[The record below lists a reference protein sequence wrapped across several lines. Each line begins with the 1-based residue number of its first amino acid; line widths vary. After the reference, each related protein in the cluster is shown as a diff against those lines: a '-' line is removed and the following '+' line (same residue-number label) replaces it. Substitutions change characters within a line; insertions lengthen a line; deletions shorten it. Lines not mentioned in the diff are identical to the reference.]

1 MAEDKRIRIAA
12 DTTPLR
18 QLREE
23 AVSLYREINQTSM
36 QSAQE
41 AEKSISQLREQ
52 LALMEDRNELERLLL
67 DLKRQSAAIDATTMQ
82 KPSPMPERPIRRQP
96 PTEEL
101 PRPEQPTIDPETGS
115 ITWDVSPRRKEE
127 PVQPEPR
134 LETDVEEPEEK
145 PAPRRRRRKV
155 QEPIPDV
162 EPIIDEETGSMTWDV
177 SPRRK
182 EEPVQP
188 EPRLETDVEEPEE
201 KPAPRRRRRKVQEPI
216 PDVEPIIDEETGS
229 MTWDLTRKPQRE
241 RVTPIERG
249 VEREEPT
256 TKETQKEILR
266 EINRHVENIDESVTN
281 VDNSK
286 NFQDNSENRTDNS
299 RHTENITE
307 NVVNIEKNTQTITE
321 NTTAIREKGNLEVVS
336 EQPNRPLLR
345 EDDRIQRRPE
355 ITDNGQ
361 TEIKFSDE
369 GIIRAITRLGV
380 VTDNIGRDVI
390 SALRGLEKGTGEEN
404 QRTSIT
410 RYLETIANSV
420 SVIEDSA
427 ENILEEIQ
435 KAVSGSGF
443 GGGTGTPGGIVPPT
457 GSTGGIGGGLNIFG
471 GGLKGILGGLGAL
484 TAFNT
489 AKNVLSERYFRQQEF
504 EARSQYQGT
513 VETAANYTRLQA
525 ANQADAFR
533 WIPLIGDTIAKS
545 IELPAQLAAEKMMA
559 TFGKY
564 AEGERRVI
572 PYAQVMGVSA
582 GEAFRQAGR
591 EGSYAAESLGMDY
604 ASYLGR
610 RAELIRAGGGR
621 FVGGNEYDPYA
632 VRETQSVMA
641 AERLFGLSPNAVNR
655 LQGAMRFGDQDS
667 GTGASAIIRE
677 FEQAMKNLGI
687 PFEQIASTMEE
698 SLDTFIT
705 QSDQILSKRG
715 EFDAKELAAMF
726 SGIRQATGLQGRQL
740 ERVQQAFTGQGISK
754 DEVTN
759 AMLVRSIQEVMPDKT
774 SYSEIQEELE
784 KIRAGAADP
793 EVMENFLNR
802 VVERTG
808 GGSEQLRLAMS
819 EIFPNLSWNDINSTI
834 QKDSDPSKL
843 VSNLFDLYKQASQ
856 RIRETPTEAYDRDA
870 ARRTVGTG
878 ETILASDMNRQMSE
892 GANIL
897 GEIRD
902 LVREIN
908 DRGKKVA
915 DMELEVPKEKIIQ
928 QSATGGSGLVNMST
942 VSGGVDAGRA
952 ISQWFKRALDEWAR
966 ERVNGVSE
974 ANKVIQQ
981 ER

>member
-115 ITWDVSPRRKEE
+115 I
-127 PVQPEPR
+127 
-134 LETDVEEPEEK
+134 
-145 PAPRRRRRKV
+145 
-155 QEPIPDV
+155 
-162 EPIIDEETGSMTWDV
+162 TWDV

-443 GGGTGTPGGIVPPT
+443 GGGTGTSGGIVPPT

-740 ERVQQAFTGQGISK
+740 ERVQQAFTGQGMSK

-802 VVERTG
+802 VVERSG

-843 VSNLFDLYKQASQ
+843 VSNLFDLYRQASQ
-856 RIRETPTEAYDRDA
+856 RIKETPAEAYDRGA
-870 ARRTVGTG
+870 ARRTVGAG
-878 ETILASDMNRQMSE
+878 ETILAGDMNRQMSE
-892 GANIL
+892 GANQL
-897 GEIRD
+897 KEI
-902 LVREIN
+902 VRLLTNIDN
-908 DRGKKVA
+908 NT
-915 DMELEVPKEKIIQ
+915 KEKPVE
-928 QSATGGSGLVNMST
+928 SGPVTRSMVSGGTGLVNAEN
-942 VSGGVDAGRA
+942 VSSGVEAGRML
-952 ISQWFKRALDEWAR
+952 SQWFKRVLDDWAR
-966 ERVNGVSE
+966 ERVGNMAVSE

>member
-101 PRPEQPTIDPETGS
+101 PRPEQPIIDPETGS

-127 PVQPEPR
+127 TVQPEPR
-134 LETDVEEPEEK
+134 REQQRTDRETDVEEPLPVEEPEER

-162 EPIIDEETGSMTWDV
+162 EPTIDEETGT
-177 SPRRK
+177 
-182 EEPVQP
+182 
-188 EPRLETDVEEPEE
+188 
-201 KPAPRRRRRKVQEPI
+201 
-216 PDVEPIIDEETGS
+216 
-229 MTWDLTRKPQRE
+229 MTWDLTRRPERE
-241 RVTPIERG
+241 RVTPTERG
-249 VEREEPT
+249 TEREEPTT
-256 TKETQKEILR
+256 TKETQKELLR

-369 GIIRAITRLGV
+369 GIIRAITRLGTI
-380 VTDNIGRDVI
+380 TDNVGRDVI
-390 SALRGLEKGTGEEN
+390 SAIRGLEKGTGEEN
-404 QRTSIT
+404 QRSGIT

-420 SVIEDSA
+420 SVIEDST

-435 KAVSGSGF
+435 KAISNNGI
-443 GGGTGTPGGIVPPT
+443 GGGVGAPGGIVPPT
-457 GSTGGIGGGLNIFG
+457 GSTGTPGGGLNIFG
-471 GGLKGILGGLGAL
+471 GGLKGILGGLGGLA
-484 TAFNT
+484 AFNT
-489 AKNVLSERYFRQQEF
+489 AKNVLSERYFRNQEF

-525 ANQADAFR
+525 ANQADAYR
-533 WIPLIGDTIAKS
+533 WIPLVGDVIAKS

-591 EGSYAAESLGMDY
+591 EGGYAASALGMDY
-604 ASYLGR
+604 ASYMGR

-687 PFEQIASTMEE
+687 SFEQIASTMEE

-740 ERVQQAFTGQGISK
+740 ERVQQAFTGQGMSK

-784 KIRAGAADP
+784 KIRAGAANP
-793 EVMENFLNR
+793 KVMENFLNR
-802 VVERTG
+802 LIERTG

-843 VSNLFDLYKQASQ
+843 VSNLFDLYKKSSQ
-856 RIRETPTEAYDRDA
+856 RIRETPTEAYDKDA
-870 ARRTVGTG
+870 AKRTVGAG
-878 ETILASDMNRQMSE
+878 ETILAGDMNRQMSE
-892 GANIL
+892 GANQL
-897 GEIRD
+897 NEI
-902 LVREIN
+902 
-908 DRGKKVA
+908 KKVLDSIKEDTA
-915 DMELEVPKEKIIQ
+915 ILAGVKDILDTYAGMPKQIVEDTK
-928 QSATGGSGLVNMST
+928 L
-942 VSGGVDAGRA
+942 VSGAYKEAGSSDWDALLKGIQMS
-952 ISQWFKRALDEWAR
+952 ISKGFLDIITAGKSR
-966 ERVNGVSE
+966 NIPAER
-974 ANKVIQQ
+974 
-981 ER
+981 

>member
-41 AEKSISQLREQ
+41 ADKSISQLREQ

-67 DLKRQSAAIDATTMQ
+67 DLKRQSAAIDATTIQ

-134 LETDVEEPEEK
+134 RKEPIPETDVEESLLTEEL
-145 PAPRRRRRKV
+145 
-155 QEPIPDV
+155 
-162 EPIIDEETGSMTWDV
+162 EE
-177 SPRRK
+177 R
-182 EEPVQP
+182 PV
-188 EPRLETDVEEPEE
+188 
-201 KPAPRRRRRKVQEPI
+201 PRRRRRKVQEPI

-229 MTWDLTRKPQRE
+229 MTWDLTRKPQRGK
-241 RVTPIERG
+241 VTLIERG
-249 VEREEPT
+249 TEEEPT

-321 NTTAIREKGNLEVVS
+321 NTTAIKEKGNLNAVS
-336 EQPNRPLLR
+336 EQSNRPLLR

-369 GIIRAITRLGV
+369 GIIRAITRLGA

-390 SALRGLEKGTGEEN
+390 SALRGLEKGSGEEN
-404 QRTSIT
+404 QKTSIT

-427 ENILEEIQ
+427 ENILEEMQ
-435 KAVSGSGF
+435 KATSGSGF

-457 GSTGGIGGGLNIFG
+457 GSTGGIGGLNIFG
-471 GGLKGILGGLGAL
+471 GGLKGILGGLGGLA
-484 TAFNT
+484 AFNT

-572 PYAQVMGVSA
+572 PYAQVMGISA

-632 VRETQSVMA
+632 VKETQSVMA

-698 SLDTFIT
+698 SLDTFVT

>member
-115 ITWDVSPRRKEE
+115 ITWNVSPRKKEETIQPELRRKEQRTGDE
-127 PVQPEPR
+127 PSVEESLP
-134 LETDVEEPEEK
+134 TEEPEEK
-145 PAPRRRRRKV
+145 PV
-155 QEPIPDV
+155 
-162 EPIIDEETGSMTWDV
+162 
-177 SPRRK
+177 
-182 EEPVQP
+182 
-188 EPRLETDVEEPEE
+188 
-201 KPAPRRRRRKVQEPI
+201 PRRRRRKVQEPI

-241 RVTPIERG
+241 RVTPIERS

-321 NTTAIREKGNLEVVS
+321 NTTAIKEKGNLNAVS
-336 EQPNRPLLR
+336 EQSNRPLLR

-369 GIIRAITRLGV
+369 GIIRAITRLGA

-390 SALRGLEKGTGEEN
+390 SALRGLEKGASEEN
-404 QRTSIT
+404 QKTSIT

-457 GSTGGIGGGLNIFG
+457 GSTGGIGGLNIFG
-471 GGLKGILGGLGAL
+471 GGLKGILGGLGGLA
-484 TAFNT
+484 AFNT
-489 AKNVLSERYFRQQEF
+489 AKNVLSERYFRNQEF

-525 ANQADAFR
+525 ANQADAYR
-533 WIPLIGDTIAKS
+533 WIPLVGDVIAKS

-687 PFEQIASTMEE
+687 PFEEIASTMEE

-740 ERVQQAFTGQGISK
+740 ERVQQAFTGQGMSK

-784 KIRAGAADP
+784 KIRAGEANP

-843 VSNLFDLYKQASQ
+843 VSNLFDLYRQSSQ
-856 RIRETPTEAYDRDA
+856 RIRETSTEAYDKDA
-870 ARRTVGTG
+870 ARRTVGAG
-878 ETILASDMNRQMSE
+878 ETILAGDMNRQMSE
-892 GANIL
+892 GANQL
-897 GEIRD
+897 KEI
-902 LVREIN
+902 VRLLTNIDN
-908 DRGKKVA
+908 NT
-915 DMELEVPKEKIIQ
+915 KEKEKPVE
-928 QSATGGSGLVNMST
+928 SGPVTRSMVSGGAGLVNAEN
-942 VSGGVDAGRA
+942 VSSGVEAGRML
-952 ISQWFKRALDEWAR
+952 SQWFKRVLDDWAR
-966 ERVNGVSE
+966 ERVGNMAVSE

>member
-101 PRPEQPTIDPETGS
+101 PRPEQPIIDPETGS

-134 LETDVEEPEEK
+134 RKEPMPETDVEEPLFTEEPEER

-155 QEPIPDV
+155 QEPI
-162 EPIIDEETGSMTWDV
+162 T
-177 SPRRK
+177 
-182 EEPVQP
+182 
-188 EPRLETDVEEPEE
+188 
-201 KPAPRRRRRKVQEPI
+201 
-216 PDVEPIIDEETGS
+216 DVEPIIDEETGS

-241 RVTPIERG
+241 RVPPIERG
-249 VEREEPT
+249 TEEEPT

-321 NTTAIREKGNLEVVS
+321 NTTAIKEKGNLNAVS
-336 EQPNRPLLR
+336 EQSNRPLLR

-390 SALRGLEKGTGEEN
+390 SALRGLEKGSGEEN
-404 QRTSIT
+404 QKTSIT

-471 GGLKGILGGLGAL
+471 GGLKGILGGLGGLA
-484 TAFNT
+484 AFNT
-489 AKNVLSERYFRQQEF
+489 AKNVLSERYFRNQEF

-525 ANQADAFR
+525 ANQADAYR
-533 WIPLIGDTIAKS
+533 WIPLVGDVIAKS

-698 SLDTFIT
+698 SLDTFVT

-843 VSNLFDLYKQASQ
+843 VSNLFDLYRQASQ
-856 RIRETPTEAYDRDA
+856 RIKETPAEAYDRGA
-870 ARRTVGTG
+870 ARRTVGAG
-878 ETILASDMNRQMSE
+878 ETILAGNMNRQMSE
-892 GANIL
+892 GANQL
-897 GEIRD
+897 KEI
-902 LVREIN
+902 
-908 DRGKKVA
+908 KKVLDSIKEDTA
-915 DMELEVPKEKIIQ
+915 ILAGVKDRIDTYAGMPKQIVEDTK
-928 QSATGGSGLVNMST
+928 L
-942 VSGGVDAGRA
+942 VSGAYKEAGSSDWDALLKGIQMS
-952 ISQWFKRALDEWAR
+952 ISKGFLDIITAGKSR
-966 ERVNGVSE
+966 NIPAER
-974 ANKVIQQ
+974 
-981 ER
+981 

>member
-23 AVSLYREINQTSM
+23 AVSLYREINQASM

-82 KPSPMPERPIRRQP
+82 KPYPMPERPIRRQP

-127 PVQPEPR
+127 PVQLEPR
-134 LETDVEEPEEK
+134 P
-145 PAPRRRRRKV
+145 
-155 QEPIPDV
+155 
-162 EPIIDEETGSMTWDV
+162 
-177 SPRRK
+177 
-182 EEPVQP
+182 
-188 EPRLETDVEEPEE
+188 ETDVEEPEE

-229 MTWDLTRKPQRE
+229 MTWDLTRKPERE
-241 RVTPIERG
+241 RITPTERG
-249 VEREEPT
+249 TEREEPTT
-256 TKETQKEILR
+256 TKETQKELLR

-321 NTTAIREKGNLEVVS
+321 NTTAIKEKGNLNAVS
-336 EQPNRPLLR
+336 EQSNRPLLR

-369 GIIRAITRLGV
+369 GIIRAITRLGA

-427 ENILEEIQ
+427 ENILEEMQ

-471 GGLKGILGGLGAL
+471 GGLKGILGGLGTL

-632 VRETQSVMA
+632 VKETQSVMA

-715 EFDAKELAAMF
+715 DFDARQLAAMF

-740 ERVQQAFTGQGISK
+740 ERVQQAFTGQGMSK

-870 ARRTVGTG
+870 ARRTVGAG
-878 ETILASDMNRQMSE
+878 ETILAGDMNRQMSE

-897 GEIRD
+897 KEIRD
-902 LVREIN
+902 LVSEIN

-915 DMELEVPKEKIIQ
+915 DIELEVPKEKIIQ

-966 ERVNGVSE
+966 ERVGGVSE

>member
-41 AEKSISQLREQ
+41 ADKSISQLREQ

-67 DLKRQSAAIDATTMQ
+67 DLKRQSAAIDATTIQ

-101 PRPEQPTIDPETGS
+101 PRPEQPIIDPETGS

-134 LETDVEEPEEK
+134 P
-145 PAPRRRRRKV
+145 
-155 QEPIPDV
+155 
-162 EPIIDEETGSMTWDV
+162 
-177 SPRRK
+177 
-182 EEPVQP
+182 
-188 EPRLETDVEEPEE
+188 ETDVEEPEE

-241 RVTPIERG
+241 RVPPIERG
-249 VEREEPT
+249 TEEEPT

-321 NTTAIREKGNLEVVS
+321 NTTAIKEKGNLNAVS
-336 EQPNRPLLR
+336 EQSNRPLLR

-369 GIIRAITRLGV
+369 GIIRAITRLGA

-390 SALRGLEKGTGEEN
+390 SALRGLEKGSGEEN
-404 QRTSIT
+404 QKTSIT

-427 ENILEEIQ
+427 ENILEEMQ
-435 KAVSGSGF
+435 KATSGSGF

-457 GSTGGIGGGLNIFG
+457 GSTGGIGGLNIFG
-471 GGLKGILGGLGAL
+471 GGLKRILGGLGGLA
-484 TAFNT
+484 AFNT
-489 AKNVLSERYFRQQEF
+489 AKNVLSKRYFRQQEF

-525 ANQADAFR
+525 DNQADAFR

-698 SLDTFIT
+698 SLDTFVT

>member
-101 PRPEQPTIDPETGS
+101 PRPEQPIIDPETGS

-134 LETDVEEPEEK
+134 P
-145 PAPRRRRRKV
+145 
-155 QEPIPDV
+155 
-162 EPIIDEETGSMTWDV
+162 
-177 SPRRK
+177 
-182 EEPVQP
+182 
-188 EPRLETDVEEPEE
+188 ETDVEEPEE

-241 RVTPIERG
+241 RVPPIERG
-249 VEREEPT
+249 TEEEPT

-369 GIIRAITRLGV
+369 GIIRAITRLGA

-390 SALRGLEKGTGEEN
+390 SALRGLEKGSGEEN
-404 QRTSIT
+404 QKTSIT

-427 ENILEEIQ
+427 ENILEEMQ

-632 VRETQSVMA
+632 VKETQSVMA

-655 LQGAMRFGDQDS
+655 LQGAMRFGDQNS

-698 SLDTFIT
+698 SLDTFVT

-843 VSNLFDLYKQASQ
+843 VSNLFDLYRQSSQ
-856 RIRETPTEAYDRDA
+856 RIKETPAEAYDRGA
-870 ARRTVGTG
+870 ARRTVGAG
-878 ETILASDMNRQMSE
+878 ETILAGDMNRQMSE

-897 GEIRD
+897 KEIRD
-902 LVREIN
+902 LVSEIN

-915 DMELEVPKEKIIQ
+915 DIELEVPKEKIIQ

-966 ERVNGVSE
+966 ERVGGVSE

>member
-115 ITWDVSPRRKEE
+115 I
-127 PVQPEPR
+127 
-134 LETDVEEPEEK
+134 
-145 PAPRRRRRKV
+145 
-155 QEPIPDV
+155 
-162 EPIIDEETGSMTWDV
+162 TWDV

-390 SALRGLEKGTGEEN
+390 SALRGLEKGSGEEN

-632 VRETQSVMA
+632 VREMQSVMA

-698 SLDTFIT
+698 SLDTFVT

-843 VSNLFDLYKQASQ
+843 VSNLFDLYRQASQ
-856 RIRETPTEAYDRDA
+856 RIKETPAEAYDRDA

-878 ETILASDMNRQMSE
+878 ETILASNMNRQMSE

>member
-23 AVSLYREINQTSM
+23 AVSLYREINQASM

-41 AEKSISQLREQ
+41 AEKSIAQLREQ

-82 KPSPMPERPIRRQP
+82 KPSPMPERPIRRHP

-101 PRPEQPTIDPETGS
+101 PRPEQPIIDPETGS

-127 PVQPEPR
+127 TVQPEPR
-134 LETDVEEPEEK
+134 RKGQRPEMETDVEEPL
-145 PAPRRRRRKV
+145 
-155 QEPIPDV
+155 PI
-162 EPIIDEETGSMTWDV
+162 
-177 SPRRK
+177 
-182 EEPVQP
+182 
-188 EPRLETDVEEPEE
+188 EEPEE
-201 KPAPRRRRRKVQEPI
+201 RPAPRRRRRKVQEPI

-321 NTTAIREKGNLEVVS
+321 NTTAIKEKGNLNAVS
-336 EQPNRPLLR
+336 EQSNRPLLR

-369 GIIRAITRLGV
+369 GIIRAITRLGA

-427 ENILEEIQ
+427 ENILEEMQ

-457 GSTGGIGGGLNIFG
+457 GSTGGIGGLNIFG
-471 GGLKGILGGLGAL
+471 GGLKGILGALGGLAVL
-484 TAFNT
+484 NT
-489 AKNVLSERYFRQQEF
+489 AKNVLSERYFRNQEF

-525 ANQADAFR
+525 ANQADAYR
-533 WIPLIGDTIAKS
+533 WIPLVGDVIAKS

-582 GEAFRQAGR
+582 RESFRQAGR

-632 VRETQSVMA
+632 VGETQSVMA

-655 LQGAMRFGDQDS
+655 LQGAMRFGDQNS

-715 EFDAKELAAMF
+715 DFDARQLAAMF

-740 ERVQQAFTGQGISK
+740 ERVQQAFTGQGMSK

-784 KIRAGAADP
+784 KIRAGAANP

-856 RIRETPTEAYDRDA
+856 RIRETRAEAYDKDA
-870 ARRTVGTG
+870 AKGTVGAG
-878 ETILASDMNRQMSE
+878 ETILARDTNRQMSE
-892 GANIL
+892 GANQL
-897 GEIRD
+897 KEI
-902 LVREIN
+902 
-908 DRGKKVA
+908 KKVLGSIKEDTA
-915 DMELEVPKEKIIQ
+915 ILAGVKDRIDTYAGMPKQIVEDTK
-928 QSATGGSGLVNMST
+928 L
-942 VSGGVDAGRA
+942 VSGAYKEAGSSDWDALLKGIQMS
-952 ISQWFKRALDEWAR
+952 ISKGFLDIITAGKSR
-966 ERVNGVSE
+966 NIPAER
-974 ANKVIQQ
+974 
-981 ER
+981 

>member
-23 AVSLYREINQTSM
+23 AVSLYREINQASM

-41 AEKSISQLREQ
+41 ADKSISQLREQ

-82 KPSPMPERPIRRQP
+82 KSSPMPERPIRRQQ

-134 LETDVEEPEEK
+134 RKEPRPEMETDVEEPLS
-145 PAPRRRRRKV
+145 
-155 QEPIPDV
+155 
-162 EPIIDEETGSMTWDV
+162 T
-177 SPRRK
+177 
-182 EEPVQP
+182 
-188 EPRLETDVEEPEE
+188 EEPEE
-201 KPAPRRRRRKVQEPI
+201 RPVPRRRRRKVQEPI

-229 MTWDLTRKPQRE
+229 MTWDLTRKPQRGK
-241 RVTPIERG
+241 VTPIERSVG
-249 VEREEPT
+249 EEPI

-321 NTTAIREKGNLEVVS
+321 NTTAIKEKGNLNAVS
-336 EQPNRPLLR
+336 EQSNRPLLR

-369 GIIRAITRLGV
+369 GIIRAITRLGA

-390 SALRGLEKGTGEEN
+390 SALRGLEKGSGEEN
-404 QRTSIT
+404 QKTSIT

-427 ENILEEIQ
+427 ENILEEMQ
-435 KAVSGSGF
+435 KATSGSGF

-457 GSTGGIGGGLNIFG
+457 GSTGGIGGLNIFG
-471 GGLKGILGGLGAL
+471 GGLKGILGGLGGLA
-484 TAFNT
+484 AFNT

-632 VRETQSVMA
+632 VKETQSVMA

-698 SLDTFIT
+698 SLDTFVT

-793 EVMENFLNR
+793 KVMENFLNR

>member
-23 AVSLYREINQTSM
+23 AVSLYREINQVSM

-41 AEKSISQLREQ
+41 ADKSISQLREQ

-134 LETDVEEPEEK
+134 RKEPRPETDVEESLPTEEPEEK
-145 PAPRRRRRKV
+145 PV
-155 QEPIPDV
+155 
-162 EPIIDEETGSMTWDV
+162 
-177 SPRRK
+177 
-182 EEPVQP
+182 
-188 EPRLETDVEEPEE
+188 
-201 KPAPRRRRRKVQEPI
+201 PRRRRRKVQEPI

-241 RVTPIERG
+241 RVTPIERS

-321 NTTAIREKGNLEVVS
+321 NTTAIKEKGNLNAVS
-336 EQPNRPLLR
+336 EQSNRPLLR

-390 SALRGLEKGTGEEN
+390 SALRGLEKGSGEEN
-404 QRTSIT
+404 QKTSIT

-427 ENILEEIQ
+427 ENILEEMQ

-513 VETAANYTRLQA
+513 VETSANYTRLQA

-698 SLDTFIT
+698 SLDTFVT

-856 RIRETPTEAYDRDA
+856 RIKETPAEAYDRGA
-870 ARRTVGTG
+870 ARRTVGAG
-878 ETILASDMNRQMSE
+878 ETILAGDMNRQMSE
-892 GANIL
+892 GANQL
-897 GEIRD
+897 KEI
-902 LVREIN
+902 VRLLTNIDN
-908 DRGKKVA
+908 NT
-915 DMELEVPKEKIIQ
+915 KEKPVE
-928 QSATGGSGLVNMST
+928 SGPVTRSMVSGGTGLVNAEN
-942 VSGGVDAGRA
+942 VSSGVEAGRML
-952 ISQWFKRALDEWAR
+952 SQWFKRVLDDWAR
-966 ERVNGVSE
+966 ERVGNMAVSE

>member
-41 AEKSISQLREQ
+41 ADKSISQLREQ

-67 DLKRQSAAIDATTMQ
+67 DLKRQSAAIDATTIQ

-101 PRPEQPTIDPETGS
+101 PRPEQPIIDPETGS

-134 LETDVEEPEEK
+134 P
-145 PAPRRRRRKV
+145 
-155 QEPIPDV
+155 
-162 EPIIDEETGSMTWDV
+162 
-177 SPRRK
+177 
-182 EEPVQP
+182 
-188 EPRLETDVEEPEE
+188 ETDVEEPEE

-241 RVTPIERG
+241 RVPPIERG
-249 VEREEPT
+249 TEEEPT

-321 NTTAIREKGNLEVVS
+321 NTTAIKEKGNLNAVS
-336 EQPNRPLLR
+336 EQSNRPLLR

-369 GIIRAITRLGV
+369 GIIRAITRLGA

-390 SALRGLEKGTGEEN
+390 SALRGLEKGSGEEN
-404 QRTSIT
+404 QKTSIT
-410 RYLETIANSV
+410 RYLEAIANSV
-420 SVIEDSA
+420 SVIEDST
-427 ENILEEIQ
+427 ENILEEMQ
-435 KAVSGSGF
+435 KATSGSGF

-457 GSTGGIGGGLNIFG
+457 GSTGGIGGLNIFG

-489 AKNVLSERYFRQQEF
+489 AKNVLSERYFRNQEF

-525 ANQADAFR
+525 ANQADAYR
-533 WIPLIGDTIAKS
+533 WIPLIGDVIARS
-545 IELPAQLAAEKMMA
+545 IEQPAQLAAEKMMA

-632 VRETQSVMA
+632 VKETQSVMT

-698 SLDTFIT
+698 SLDTFVT

-819 EIFPNLSWNDINSTI
+819 EIFPNLSWSDINSTI

-856 RIRETPTEAYDRDA
+856 RIKETPAEAYDRDA

-878 ETILASDMNRQMSE
+878 ETILASNMNRQMSE
-892 GANIL
+892 GAKQL
-897 GEIRD
+897 KEI
-902 LVREIN
+902 
-908 DRGKKVA
+908 KKVLDSIKEDTA
-915 DMELEVPKEKIIQ
+915 ILAGVKDRIDTYAGMPKQIVEDTKF
-928 QSATGGSGLVNMST
+928 
-942 VSGGVDAGRA
+942 VSGAYKEAGSSDWDALLKGIQMS
-952 ISQWFKRALDEWAR
+952 ISKGFLDIITAGKSR
-966 ERVNGVSE
+966 NIPAER
-974 ANKVIQQ
+974 
-981 ER
+981 

>member
-115 ITWDVSPRRKEE
+115 I
-127 PVQPEPR
+127 
-134 LETDVEEPEEK
+134 
-145 PAPRRRRRKV
+145 
-155 QEPIPDV
+155 
-162 EPIIDEETGSMTWDV
+162 TWDV

-471 GGLKGILGGLGAL
+471 GGLKGILGGLGGLA
-484 TAFNT
+484 AFNT
-489 AKNVLSERYFRQQEF
+489 AKNVLSERYFRNQEF

-525 ANQADAFR
+525 ANQADAYR
-533 WIPLIGDTIAKS
+533 WIPLVGDVIAKS

-655 LQGAMRFGDQDS
+655 LQGAMRFGDQNS

-715 EFDAKELAAMF
+715 DFDARQLAAMF

-740 ERVQQAFTGQGISK
+740 ERVQQAFTGQGMSK

-784 KIRAGAADP
+784 KIRAGAANP

-856 RIRETPTEAYDRDA
+856 RIKETPAEAYDRGA
-870 ARRTVGTG
+870 ARRTVGAG
-878 ETILASDMNRQMSE
+878 ETILAGDMNRQMSE

-915 DMELEVPKEKIIQ
+915 DMELEIPKEKIIQ

>member
-101 PRPEQPTIDPETGS
+101 PRPEQPTIDEETGS

-127 PVQPEPR
+127 TVQSEPR
-134 LETDVEEPEEK
+134 REQQRTDRETDVEEPLPAEEPEER

-162 EPIIDEETGSMTWDV
+162 EPTIDEETGT
-177 SPRRK
+177 
-182 EEPVQP
+182 
-188 EPRLETDVEEPEE
+188 
-201 KPAPRRRRRKVQEPI
+201 
-216 PDVEPIIDEETGS
+216 
-229 MTWDLTRKPQRE
+229 MTWDLTRRPERE
-241 RVTPIERG
+241 RVTPTERG
-249 VEREEPT
+249 PEREEPTT
-256 TKETQKEILR
+256 TKETQKELLR

-307 NVVNIEKNTQTITE
+307 HVVNIEKNTQTITE

-369 GIIRAITRLGV
+369 GIIRAITRLGTI
-380 VTDNIGRDVI
+380 TDNVGRDVV
-390 SALRGLEKGTGEEN
+390 SAIRGLEKGTGEEN
-404 QRTSIT
+404 QRSGIT

-420 SVIEDSA
+420 SVIEDST

-435 KAVSGSGF
+435 KAISNNGI
-443 GGGTGTPGGIVPPT
+443 GGGVGTPGGIVPPT
-457 GSTGGIGGGLNIFG
+457 GSTGTPGGGLNIFG

-545 IELPAQLAAEKMMA
+545 IELPAQLAAEKMMT

-591 EGSYAAESLGMDY
+591 EGSYAASALGMDY

-740 ERVQQAFTGQGISK
+740 ERVQQAFTGQGMSK

-759 AMLVRSIQEVMPDKT
+759 AMLVRSIQEVMPEKT

-784 KIRAGAADP
+784 KIRAGEADP

-802 VVERTG
+802 LIERTG
-808 GGSEQLRLAMS
+808 GGAEQLRLAMS
-819 EIFPNLSWNDINSTI
+819 EIFPNLSWNDINTTI

-843 VSNLFDLYKQASQ
+843 VSNLFDLYRQSSQ
-856 RIRETPTEAYDRDA
+856 RIKETPTEAYDKDA
-870 ARRTVGTG
+870 AKRTVGAG
-878 ETILASDMNRQMSE
+878 EAILAGDMNRQMSE

-897 GEIRD
+897 KEIRD
-902 LVREIN
+902 LVSEIN

-915 DMELEVPKEKIIQ
+915 DIELEVPKEKIIQ
-928 QSATGGSGLVNMST
+928 QSVTGGSGLVNMST

-966 ERVNGVSE
+966 ERVGGVSE

>member
-23 AVSLYREINQTSM
+23 AVSLYREINQASM

-41 AEKSISQLREQ
+41 ADKSISQLREQ

-67 DLKRQSAAIDATTMQ
+67 DLKRQSAAIDATTIQ

-134 LETDVEEPEEK
+134 P
-145 PAPRRRRRKV
+145 
-155 QEPIPDV
+155 
-162 EPIIDEETGSMTWDV
+162 
-177 SPRRK
+177 
-182 EEPVQP
+182 
-188 EPRLETDVEEPEE
+188 ETDVEEPEE

-241 RVTPIERG
+241 RVPSIERG
-249 VEREEPT
+249 TEEEPT

-307 NVVNIEKNTQTITE
+307 NVVNIEKNTKTITE
-321 NTTAIREKGNLEVVS
+321 NTTAIKEKGNLNAVS
-336 EQPNRPLLR
+336 EQSNRPLLR

-369 GIIRAITRLGV
+369 GIIRAITRLGA

-390 SALRGLEKGTGEEN
+390 SALRGLEKGSGEEN
-404 QRTSIT
+404 QKTSIT

-427 ENILEEIQ
+427 ENILEEMQ
-435 KAVSGSGF
+435 KATSGSGF

-457 GSTGGIGGGLNIFG
+457 GSTGGIGGLNIFG
-471 GGLKGILGGLGAL
+471 GGLKGILGGLGGLA
-484 TAFNT
+484 AFNT

-632 VRETQSVMA
+632 LRETQSVMA

-655 LQGAMRFGDQDS
+655 LQGAMRFGDQNS

-677 FEQAMKNLGI
+677 FEQAMKNLDI

-698 SLDTFIT
+698 SLDTFVT

-878 ETILASDMNRQMSE
+878 ETILASNMNRQMSE

>member
-41 AEKSISQLREQ
+41 ADKSISQLREQ

-67 DLKRQSAAIDATTMQ
+67 DLKRQSAAIDATTIQ

-101 PRPEQPTIDPETGS
+101 PRPEQPIIDPETGS

-134 LETDVEEPEEK
+134 P
-145 PAPRRRRRKV
+145 
-155 QEPIPDV
+155 
-162 EPIIDEETGSMTWDV
+162 
-177 SPRRK
+177 
-182 EEPVQP
+182 
-188 EPRLETDVEEPEE
+188 ETDVEEPEE

-241 RVTPIERG
+241 RVPPIERG
-249 VEREEPT
+249 TEEEPT

-286 NFQDNSENRTDNS
+286 NFQDNSENRMDNS

-307 NVVNIEKNTQTITE
+307 NVVNIEKNTKTITE
-321 NTTAIREKGNLEVVS
+321 NTTAIKEKGNLNAVS
-336 EQPNRPLLR
+336 EQSNRPLLR

-369 GIIRAITRLGV
+369 GIIRAITRLGA

-390 SALRGLEKGTGEEN
+390 SALRGLEKGSGEEN
-404 QRTSIT
+404 QKTSIT

-427 ENILEEIQ
+427 ENILEEMQ
-435 KAVSGSGF
+435 KATSGSGF

-457 GSTGGIGGGLNIFG
+457 GSTGGIGGLNIFG
-471 GGLKGILGGLGAL
+471 GGLKGILGGLGGLA
-484 TAFNT
+484 AFNT

-698 SLDTFIT
+698 SLDTFVT

-856 RIRETPTEAYDRDA
+856 RIKETPAEAYDRGA
-870 ARRTVGTG
+870 ARRTVGAG
-878 ETILASDMNRQMSE
+878 ETILAGNMNRQMSE
-892 GANIL
+892 GANQL
-897 GEIRD
+897 KEI
-902 LVREIN
+902 
-908 DRGKKVA
+908 KKVLDSIKEDTA
-915 DMELEVPKEKIIQ
+915 ILAGVKDRIDTYAGMPKQIVEDTK
-928 QSATGGSGLVNMST
+928 L
-942 VSGGVDAGRA
+942 VSGAYKEAGSSDWDALLKGIQMS
-952 ISQWFKRALDEWAR
+952 ISKGFLDIITAGKSR
-966 ERVNGVSE
+966 NIPAER
-974 ANKVIQQ
+974 
-981 ER
+981 

>member
-23 AVSLYREINQTSM
+23 AVSLYREINQASM

-41 AEKSISQLREQ
+41 ADKSISQLREQ

-82 KPSPMPERPIRRQP
+82 KPSPMPERPIRRQL

-101 PRPEQPTIDPETGS
+101 PRLEQPTIDPETGS

-134 LETDVEEPEEK
+134 RKEPRPEMETDVEEPLS
-145 PAPRRRRRKV
+145 
-155 QEPIPDV
+155 
-162 EPIIDEETGSMTWDV
+162 T
-177 SPRRK
+177 
-182 EEPVQP
+182 
-188 EPRLETDVEEPEE
+188 EEPEE
-201 KPAPRRRRRKVQEPI
+201 RPVPRRRRRKVQEPI

-229 MTWDLTRKPQRE
+229 MTWDLTRKPQRGK
-241 RVTPIERG
+241 VTPIERSVG
-249 VEREEPT
+249 EEPI

-321 NTTAIREKGNLEVVS
+321 NTTAIKEKGNLNAVS
-336 EQPNRPLLR
+336 EQSNRPLLR

-369 GIIRAITRLGV
+369 GIIRAITRLGA

-390 SALRGLEKGTGEEN
+390 SALRGLEKGSGEEN
-404 QRTSIT
+404 QKTSIT

-435 KAVSGSGF
+435 KAISNNGI
-443 GGGTGTPGGIVPPT
+443 GGGVGAPGGIVPPT
-457 GSTGGIGGGLNIFG
+457 GSTGTPGGGLNIFG
-471 GGLKGILGGLGAL
+471 GGLKGILGGLGGLA
-484 TAFNT
+484 AFNT
-489 AKNVLSERYFRQQEF
+489 AKNVLSERYFRNQEF

-591 EGSYAAESLGMDY
+591 EGSYAASALGMDY

-698 SLDTFIT
+698 SLDTFVT

-819 EIFPNLSWNDINSTI
+819 EIFPNLSWSDINSTI

-843 VSNLFDLYKQASQ
+843 VSNLFDLYRQSSQ
-856 RIRETPTEAYDRDA
+856 RIKETPTEAYDRDA
-870 ARRTVGTG
+870 ARRTVGAG
-878 ETILASDMNRQMSE
+878 ETILAGDMNRQMSE

>member
-101 PRPEQPTIDPETGS
+101 PRPEQPIIDPETGS

-127 PVQPEPR
+127 TVQPEPR
-134 LETDVEEPEEK
+134 REQQRTDQETDVEEPLPVEEPEER

-162 EPIIDEETGSMTWDV
+162 EPTIDEETGT
-177 SPRRK
+177 
-182 EEPVQP
+182 
-188 EPRLETDVEEPEE
+188 
-201 KPAPRRRRRKVQEPI
+201 
-216 PDVEPIIDEETGS
+216 
-229 MTWDLTRKPQRE
+229 MTWDLTRRPERE
-241 RVTPIERG
+241 RVTPTERG
-249 VEREEPT
+249 TEREEPTT
-256 TKETQKEILR
+256 TKETQKELLR

-369 GIIRAITRLGV
+369 GIIRAITRLGTI
-380 VTDNIGRDVI
+380 TDNVGRDVI
-390 SALRGLEKGTGEEN
+390 SAIRGLEKGTGEEN
-404 QRTSIT
+404 QRSGIT

-420 SVIEDSA
+420 SVIEDST

-457 GSTGGIGGGLNIFG
+457 GSTGGIGGLNIFG
-471 GGLKGILGGLGAL
+471 GGLKGILGGLGGLA
-484 TAFNT
+484 AFNT
-489 AKNVLSERYFRQQEF
+489 AKNVLSERYFRNQEF

-525 ANQADAFR
+525 ANQADAYR
-533 WIPLIGDTIAKS
+533 WIPLVGDVIAKS

-591 EGSYAAESLGMDY
+591 EGGYAASALGMDY
-604 ASYLGR
+604 ASYMGR

-677 FEQAMKNLGI
+677 FEQAMKNLNI

-740 ERVQQAFTGQGISK
+740 ERVQQAFTGQGMSK

-784 KIRAGAADP
+784 KIRAGAANP
-793 EVMENFLNR
+793 KVMENFLNR
-802 VVERTG
+802 LIERTG

-843 VSNLFDLYKQASQ
+843 VSNLFDLYKKSSQ
-856 RIRETPTEAYDRDA
+856 RIKKTPTEAYDKDA
-870 ARRTVGTG
+870 AKRTVGAG
-878 ETILASDMNRQMSE
+878 ETILAGDMNRQMSE

>member
-23 AVSLYREINQTSM
+23 AVSLYREINQASM

-41 AEKSISQLREQ
+41 ADKSISQLREQ

-82 KPSPMPERPIRRQP
+82 KPSPMPERPIRRQL

-101 PRPEQPTIDPETGS
+101 PRLEQPTIDPETGS

-134 LETDVEEPEEK
+134 RKEPRPEMETDVEEPLSTEE
-145 PAPRRRRRKV
+145 PEERPVPRRRRRKV
-155 QEPIPDV
+155 QEPIPD
-162 EPIIDEETGSMTWDV
+162 I
-177 SPRRK
+177 
-182 EEPVQP
+182 
-188 EPRLETDVEEPEE
+188 
-201 KPAPRRRRRKVQEPI
+201 
-216 PDVEPIIDEETGS
+216 EPIIDEETGS
-229 MTWDLTRKPQRE
+229 MTWDLTRKPQRGK
-241 RVTPIERG
+241 VTPIERSVG
-249 VEREEPT
+249 EEPI

-321 NTTAIREKGNLEVVS
+321 NTTAIKEKGNLNAVS
-336 EQPNRPLLR
+336 EQSNRPLLR

-369 GIIRAITRLGV
+369 GIIRAITRLGA

-390 SALRGLEKGTGEEN
+390 SALRGLEKGSGEEN
-404 QRTSIT
+404 QKTSIT

-427 ENILEEIQ
+427 ENILEEMQ
-435 KAVSGSGF
+435 KATSGSGF

-457 GSTGGIGGGLNIFG
+457 GSTGGIGGLNIFG
-471 GGLKGILGGLGAL
+471 GGLKGILGGLGGLA
-484 TAFNT
+484 AFNT

-698 SLDTFIT
+698 SLDTFVT

-793 EVMENFLNR
+793 KVMENFLNR

>member
-23 AVSLYREINQTSM
+23 AVSLYREINQASM

-41 AEKSISQLREQ
+41 AEKSIAQLREQ

-101 PRPEQPTIDPETGS
+101 PRPEQPIIDPETGS

-127 PVQPEPR
+127 TVQPEPR
-134 LETDVEEPEEK
+134 RKGQRPEMETDVEEPL
-145 PAPRRRRRKV
+145 
-155 QEPIPDV
+155 PI
-162 EPIIDEETGSMTWDV
+162 
-177 SPRRK
+177 
-182 EEPVQP
+182 
-188 EPRLETDVEEPEE
+188 EEPEE
-201 KPAPRRRRRKVQEPI
+201 RPAPRRRRRKVQEPI

-249 VEREEPT
+249 TEEEPT

-435 KAVSGSGF
+435 KAVSSNGI
-443 GGGTGTPGGIVPPT
+443 GGGVGMPGGIVPPT
-457 GSTGGIGGGLNIFG
+457 GSTGVNGGGLNIFG
-471 GGLKGILGGLGAL
+471 GGLKGILGGLGGLA
-484 TAFNT
+484 AFNT

-655 LQGAMRFGDQDS
+655 LQGAMRFGDQNS

-715 EFDAKELAAMF
+715 DFDARQLAAMF

-740 ERVQQAFTGQGISK
+740 ERVQQAFTGQGMSK

-784 KIRAGAADP
+784 KIRAGAANP

-856 RIRETPTEAYDRDA
+856 RIKETPAEAYDRGA
-870 ARRTVGTG
+870 ARRTVGAG
-878 ETILASDMNRQMSE
+878 ETILAGDMNRQMSE
-892 GANIL
+892 GAKQLKEIVRLLTNI
-897 GEIRD
+897 D
-902 LVREIN
+902 N
-908 DRGKKVA
+908 NT
-915 DMELEVPKEKIIQ
+915 KEKEKPVE
-928 QSATGGSGLVNMST
+928 SGPVTRSMVSGGAGLVNAEN
-942 VSGGVDAGRA
+942 VSSGVEAGRML
-952 ISQWFKRALDEWAR
+952 SQWFKRVLDDWAR
-966 ERVNGVSE
+966 ERVGNMAVSE

>member
-101 PRPEQPTIDPETGS
+101 PRPEQPIIDPETGS

-127 PVQPEPR
+127 TVQPEPR
-134 LETDVEEPEEK
+134 RKGQRPEMETDVEEPEER

-155 QEPIPDV
+155 QEPI
-162 EPIIDEETGSMTWDV
+162 T
-177 SPRRK
+177 
-182 EEPVQP
+182 
-188 EPRLETDVEEPEE
+188 
-201 KPAPRRRRRKVQEPI
+201 
-216 PDVEPIIDEETGS
+216 DVEPIIDEETGS

-249 VEREEPT
+249 TEREEPT

-321 NTTAIREKGNLEVVS
+321 NTTAIKEKGNLNAVS
-336 EQPNRPLLR
+336 EQSNRPLLR

-369 GIIRAITRLGV
+369 GIIRAITRLGT
-380 VTDNIGRDVI
+380 VTDNAGRDVV
-390 SALRGLEKGTGEEN
+390 SAIRGLEKGTGEEN
-404 QRTSIT
+404 QRSSVT
-410 RYLETIANSV
+410 RYLEAIANSV

-435 KAVSGSGF
+435 KAVSSNGI
-443 GGGTGTPGGIVPPT
+443 GGGVGTPGGIVPPT
-457 GSTGGIGGGLNIFG
+457 GSTGVNGGGLNIFG

-740 ERVQQAFTGQGISK
+740 ERVQQAFTGQGMSK

-784 KIRAGAADP
+784 KIRAGAANP

-856 RIRETPTEAYDRDA
+856 RIKETPAEAYDRGA
-870 ARRTVGTG
+870 ARRTVGAG
-878 ETILASDMNRQMSE
+878 ETILAGDMNRQMSE

-897 GEIRD
+897 KEIRD
-902 LVREIN
+902 LVSEIN

-915 DMELEVPKEKIIQ
+915 DIELEVPKEKIIQ

-966 ERVNGVSE
+966 ERVGGVSE

>member
-23 AVSLYREINQTSM
+23 AVSLYREINQASM

-127 PVQPEPR
+127 TVQPEPR
-134 LETDVEEPEEK
+134 REEQRTDRETDVEESLPAEEPEER
-145 PAPRRRRRKV
+145 PAPRRRRRRKV

-162 EPIIDEETGSMTWDV
+162 EPTIDEETGT
-177 SPRRK
+177 
-182 EEPVQP
+182 
-188 EPRLETDVEEPEE
+188 
-201 KPAPRRRRRKVQEPI
+201 
-216 PDVEPIIDEETGS
+216 
-229 MTWDLTRKPQRE
+229 MTWDLTRRPERE
-241 RVTPIERG
+241 RVTPTERG
-249 VEREEPT
+249 TEREEPTT
-256 TKETQKEILR
+256 TKETQKELLR

-307 NVVNIEKNTQTITE
+307 HVVNIEKNTQTITE

-369 GIIRAITRLGV
+369 GIIRAITRLGTI
-380 VTDNIGRDVI
+380 TDNVGRDVI
-390 SALRGLEKGTGEEN
+390 SAIRGLEKGTGEEN
-404 QRTSIT
+404 QRSGVT

-420 SVIEDSA
+420 SVIEDST

-435 KAVSGSGF
+435 KAISNNGI
-443 GGGTGTPGGIVPPT
+443 GGGVGAP
-457 GSTGGIGGGLNIFG
+457 GGGLNIFG
-471 GGLKGILGGLGAL
+471 GGLKGILGGLGGLA
-484 TAFNT
+484 AFNT
-489 AKNVLSERYFRQQEF
+489 VKNVLSERYFRNQEF

-525 ANQADAFR
+525 ANQADAYR
-533 WIPLIGDTIAKS
+533 WIPLVGDVIAKS

-591 EGSYAAESLGMDY
+591 EGGYAASALGMDY
-604 ASYLGR
+604 ASYMGR

-687 PFEQIASTMEE
+687 SFEQIASTMEE

-740 ERVQQAFTGQGISK
+740 ERVQQAFTGQGMSK

-784 KIRAGAADP
+784 KIRAGAANP
-793 EVMENFLNR
+793 KVMENFLNR
-802 VVERTG
+802 LIERTG

-843 VSNLFDLYKQASQ
+843 VSNLFDLYKKSSQ
-856 RIRETPTEAYDRDA
+856 RIRETPTEAYDKDA
-870 ARRTVGTG
+870 AKRTVGAG
-878 ETILASDMNRQMSE
+878 ETILAGDMNRQMSE
-892 GANIL
+892 GANQL
-897 GEIRD
+897 NEI
-902 LVREIN
+902 
-908 DRGKKVA
+908 KKVLDSIKEDTA
-915 DMELEVPKEKIIQ
+915 ILAGVKDRLDTYAGMPKQIVEDTK
-928 QSATGGSGLVNMST
+928 L
-942 VSGGVDAGRA
+942 VSGAYKEAGSSDWDALLKGIQMS
-952 ISQWFKRALDEWAR
+952 ISKGFLDIITAGKSR
-966 ERVNGVSE
+966 NIPAER
-974 ANKVIQQ
+974 
-981 ER
+981 

>member
-134 LETDVEEPEEK
+134 RKEPRPETDVEESLPTEEPEEK
-145 PAPRRRRRKV
+145 PV
-155 QEPIPDV
+155 
-162 EPIIDEETGSMTWDV
+162 
-177 SPRRK
+177 
-182 EEPVQP
+182 
-188 EPRLETDVEEPEE
+188 
-201 KPAPRRRRRKVQEPI
+201 PRRRRRKVQEPI

-241 RVTPIERG
+241 RVTPIERS

-321 NTTAIREKGNLEVVS
+321 NTTAIKEKGNLNAVS
-336 EQPNRPLLR
+336 EQSNRPLLR

-513 VETAANYTRLQA
+513 VETSANYTRLQA

-698 SLDTFIT
+698 SLDTFVT

-856 RIRETPTEAYDRDA
+856 RIKETPAEAYDRGA
-870 ARRTVGTG
+870 ARRTVGAG
-878 ETILASDMNRQMSE
+878 ETILAGDMNRQMSE
-892 GANIL
+892 GANQL
-897 GEIRD
+897 KEI
-902 LVREIN
+902 VRLLTNIDN
-908 DRGKKVA
+908 NT
-915 DMELEVPKEKIIQ
+915 KEKPVE
-928 QSATGGSGLVNMST
+928 SGPVTRSMVSGGTGLVNAEN
-942 VSGGVDAGRA
+942 VSSGVEAGRML
-952 ISQWFKRALDEWAR
+952 SQWFKRVLDDWAR
-966 ERVNGVSE
+966 ERVGNMAVSE

>member
-101 PRPEQPTIDPETGS
+101 PRPEQPIIDPETGS

-134 LETDVEEPEEK
+134 P
-145 PAPRRRRRKV
+145 
-155 QEPIPDV
+155 
-162 EPIIDEETGSMTWDV
+162 
-177 SPRRK
+177 
-182 EEPVQP
+182 
-188 EPRLETDVEEPEE
+188 ETDVEEPEE

-241 RVTPIERG
+241 RVTPIERS

-427 ENILEEIQ
+427 ENILEEMQ
-435 KAVSGSGF
+435 KATSGSGF

-457 GSTGGIGGGLNIFG
+457 GSTGGIGGLNIFG
-471 GGLKGILGGLGAL
+471 GGLKGILGGLGGLA
-484 TAFNT
+484 AFNT

-545 IELPAQLAAEKMMA
+545 IELPAQLAAEKMTA

-591 EGSYAAESLGMDY
+591 EGGYAAESLGMDY

-621 FVGGNEYDPYA
+621 FC
-632 VRETQSVMA
+632 
-641 AERLFGLSPNAVNR
+641 
-655 LQGAMRFGDQDS
+655 
-667 GTGASAIIRE
+667 
-677 FEQAMKNLGI
+677 
-687 PFEQIASTMEE
+687 
-698 SLDTFIT
+698 
-705 QSDQILSKRG
+705 
-715 EFDAKELAAMF
+715 
-726 SGIRQATGLQGRQL
+726 
-740 ERVQQAFTGQGISK
+740 
-754 DEVTN
+754 
-759 AMLVRSIQEVMPDKT
+759 
-774 SYSEIQEELE
+774 
-784 KIRAGAADP
+784 
-793 EVMENFLNR
+793 
-802 VVERTG
+802 
-808 GGSEQLRLAMS
+808 
-819 EIFPNLSWNDINSTI
+819 
-834 QKDSDPSKL
+834 
-843 VSNLFDLYKQASQ
+843 
-856 RIRETPTEAYDRDA
+856 
-870 ARRTVGTG
+870 RR
-878 ETILASDMNRQMSE
+878 
-892 GANIL
+892 
-897 GEIRD
+897 
-902 LVREIN
+902 
-908 DRGKKVA
+908 
-915 DMELEVPKEKIIQ
+915 
-928 QSATGGSGLVNMST
+928 
-942 VSGGVDAGRA
+942 
-952 ISQWFKRALDEWAR
+952 
-966 ERVNGVSE
+966 
-974 ANKVIQQ
+974 
-981 ER
+981 

>member
-23 AVSLYREINQTSM
+23 AVSLYREINQASM

-41 AEKSISQLREQ
+41 ADKSISQLREQ

-127 PVQPEPR
+127 LVQPEPR
-134 LETDVEEPEEK
+134 RKEPIPETDVEEPLLTEEL
-145 PAPRRRRRKV
+145 
-155 QEPIPDV
+155 
-162 EPIIDEETGSMTWDV
+162 EE
-177 SPRRK
+177 R
-182 EEPVQP
+182 PV
-188 EPRLETDVEEPEE
+188 
-201 KPAPRRRRRKVQEPI
+201 PRRRRRKVQEPI

-249 VEREEPT
+249 TEEEPT

-321 NTTAIREKGNLEVVS
+321 NTTAIKEKGNLNAVS
-336 EQPNRPLLR
+336 EQSNRPLLR

-369 GIIRAITRLGV
+369 GIIRAITRLGA

-390 SALRGLEKGTGEEN
+390 SALRGLEKGSGEEN
-404 QRTSIT
+404 QKTSIT

-427 ENILEEIQ
+427 ENILEEMQ
-435 KAVSGSGF
+435 KATSGSGF

-457 GSTGGIGGGLNIFG
+457 GSTGGIGGLNIFG
-471 GGLKGILGGLGAL
+471 GGLKGILGGLGGLA
-484 TAFNT
+484 AFNT

-632 VRETQSVMA
+632 VKETQSVMA

-698 SLDTFIT
+698 SLDTFVT

>member
-52 LALMEDRNELERLLL
+52 LELMEDRNELERLLL

-115 ITWDVSPRRKEE
+115 ITWNVSPRKKEETIQPELRRKEQRTGDE
-127 PVQPEPR
+127 PSVEEP
-134 LETDVEEPEEK
+134 LPVEEPEER
-145 PAPRRRRRKV
+145 PVSRRRRRKV

-162 EPIIDEETGSMTWDV
+162 EPTIDEETGTMTWN
-177 SPRRK
+177 
-182 EEPVQP
+182 
-188 EPRLETDVEEPEE
+188 
-201 KPAPRRRRRKVQEPI
+201 
-216 PDVEPIIDEETGS
+216 
-229 MTWDLTRKPQRE
+229 LTRKPERE
-241 RVTPIERG
+241 RITPTERG
-249 VEREEPT
+249 LEREEPTT

-321 NTTAIREKGNLEVVS
+321 NTTAIKEKGNLDVVS
-336 EQPNRPLLR
+336 EQQNRTLLR
-345 EDDRIQRRPE
+345 EDDRIQRRPG

-457 GSTGGIGGGLNIFG
+457 GSTGGIGGLNIFG
-471 GGLKGILGGLGAL
+471 GGLKGILGGLGGLA
-484 TAFNT
+484 AFNT
-489 AKNVLSERYFRQQEF
+489 AKNVLSERYFRNQEF

-525 ANQADAFR
+525 ANQADAYR
-533 WIPLIGDTIAKS
+533 WIPLVGDVIAKS

-632 VRETQSVMA
+632 VGETQSVMA
-641 AERLFGLSPNAVNR
+641 AERLFGLSSNAVNR
-655 LQGAMRFGDQDS
+655 LQGAMRFGDQNS

-740 ERVQQAFTGQGISK
+740 ERVQQAFTGQGMSK

-802 VVERTG
+802 LIERTG
-808 GGSEQLRLAMS
+808 GGTEQLRLSMS
-819 EIFPNLSWNDINSTI
+819 EIFPNLSWNDINTTI

-843 VSNLFDLYKQASQ
+843 VSNLFDLYRKSSQ
-856 RIRETPTEAYDRDA
+856 RIKETPTEAYDKEA
-870 ARRTVGTG
+870 ARRTVGAG
-878 ETILASDMNRQMSE
+878 ETTLAANANRQMSE
-892 GANIL
+892 GANVLEEIKEIL
-897 GEIRD
+897 GNI
-902 LVREIN
+902 
-908 DRGKKVA
+908 KKDTERLRIEQEAYEGSMIKKYV
-915 DMELEVPKEKIIQ
+915 
-928 QSATGGSGLVNMST
+928 TGGGYKDEDTGKYVYMPPESVPNVFEGLDRTIEKAILTGFSKI
-942 VSGGVDAGRA
+942 GLAGKQ
-952 ISQWFKRALDEWAR
+952 SLPP
-966 ERVNGVSE
+966 ER
-974 ANKVIQQ
+974 
-981 ER
+981 

>member
-96 PTEEL
+96 STEEL
-101 PRPEQPTIDPETGS
+101 PRLEQPTIDPETGS

-127 PVQPEPR
+127 TVQPEPR
-134 LETDVEEPEEK
+134 REQQRTDRETDVEEPLPAEEPEER

-162 EPIIDEETGSMTWDV
+162 EPTIDEETGT
-177 SPRRK
+177 
-182 EEPVQP
+182 
-188 EPRLETDVEEPEE
+188 
-201 KPAPRRRRRKVQEPI
+201 
-216 PDVEPIIDEETGS
+216 
-229 MTWDLTRKPQRE
+229 MTWDLTRRPERE
-241 RVTPIERG
+241 RVTPTERG
-249 VEREEPT
+249 TEREEPTT
-256 TKETQKEILR
+256 TKETQKELLR

-307 NVVNIEKNTQTITE
+307 HVVNIEKNTQTITE

-369 GIIRAITRLGV
+369 GIIRAITRLGTI
-380 VTDNIGRDVI
+380 TDNVGRDVV
-390 SALRGLEKGTGEEN
+390 SAIRGLEKGTGEEN
-404 QRTSIT
+404 QRSGIT

-420 SVIEDSA
+420 SVIEDST

-457 GSTGGIGGGLNIFG
+457 GSTGGIGGLNIFG
-471 GGLKGILGGLGAL
+471 GGLKGILGGLGGLA
-484 TAFNT
+484 AFNT
-489 AKNVLSERYFRQQEF
+489 AKNVLSERYFRNQEF

-525 ANQADAFR
+525 ANQADAYR
-533 WIPLIGDTIAKS
+533 WIPLVGDVIAKS

-591 EGSYAAESLGMDY
+591 EGGYAASALGMDY
-604 ASYLGR
+604 ASYMGR

-677 FEQAMKNLGI
+677 FEQAMKNLNI

-740 ERVQQAFTGQGISK
+740 ERVQQAFTGQGMSK

-784 KIRAGAADP
+784 KIRAGAANP
-793 EVMENFLNR
+793 KVMENFLNR
-802 VVERTG
+802 LIERTG

-843 VSNLFDLYKQASQ
+843 VSNLFDLYKKSSQ
-856 RIRETPTEAYDRDA
+856 RIRETPTEAYDKDA
-870 ARRTVGTG
+870 AKRTVGAG
-878 ETILASDMNRQMSE
+878 ETILAGDMNRQMSE

-915 DMELEVPKEKIIQ
+915 DMELEVSKEKIIQ

>member
-41 AEKSISQLREQ
+41 ADKSISQLREQ

-67 DLKRQSAAIDATTMQ
+67 DLKRQSAAIDATTIQ

-101 PRPEQPTIDPETGS
+101 PRPEQPIIDPETGS

-134 LETDVEEPEEK
+134 PETDVEEPEEK

-155 QEPIPDV
+155 QEPI
-162 EPIIDEETGSMTWDV
+162 
-177 SPRRK
+177 
-182 EEPVQP
+182 
-188 EPRLETDVEEPEE
+188 L
-201 KPAPRRRRRKVQEPI
+201 
-216 PDVEPIIDEETGS
+216 DVEPIIDEETGS

-241 RVTPIERG
+241 RVPPIERG
-249 VEREEPT
+249 TEEEPT

-307 NVVNIEKNTQTITE
+307 NVVNIEKNTKTITE
-321 NTTAIREKGNLEVVS
+321 NTTAIKEKGNLNAVS
-336 EQPNRPLLR
+336 EQSNRPLLR

-369 GIIRAITRLGV
+369 GIIRAITRLGA

-390 SALRGLEKGTGEEN
+390 SALRGLEKGSGEEN
-404 QRTSIT
+404 QKTSIT

-427 ENILEEIQ
+427 ENILEEMQ
-435 KAVSGSGF
+435 KATSGSGF

-457 GSTGGIGGGLNIFG
+457 GSTGGIGGLNIFG
-471 GGLKGILGGLGAL
+471 GGLKGILGGLGGLA
-484 TAFNT
+484 AFNT

-698 SLDTFIT
+698 SLDTFVT

>member
-67 DLKRQSAAIDATTMQ
+67 DLKRQSAAIDATTIQ

-134 LETDVEEPEEK
+134 P
-145 PAPRRRRRKV
+145 
-155 QEPIPDV
+155 
-162 EPIIDEETGSMTWDV
+162 
-177 SPRRK
+177 
-182 EEPVQP
+182 
-188 EPRLETDVEEPEE
+188 ETDVEEPEE

-369 GIIRAITRLGV
+369 GIIRAITRLGA

>member
-101 PRPEQPTIDPETGS
+101 PRPEQPIIDPETGS

-127 PVQPEPR
+127 SVQPEPR
-134 LETDVEEPEEK
+134 P
-145 PAPRRRRRKV
+145 
-155 QEPIPDV
+155 
-162 EPIIDEETGSMTWDV
+162 
-177 SPRRK
+177 
-182 EEPVQP
+182 
-188 EPRLETDVEEPEE
+188 ETDVEEPEE

-249 VEREEPT
+249 TEEEPT

-321 NTTAIREKGNLEVVS
+321 NTTAIKEKGNLNAVS
-336 EQPNRPLLR
+336 EQSNRPLLR

-369 GIIRAITRLGV
+369 GIIRAITRLGA
-380 VTDNIGRDVI
+380 VTDNVGRDVV
-390 SALRGLEKGTGEEN
+390 SAIRGLEKGTGEEN
-404 QRTSIT
+404 QRSSIT

-427 ENILEEIQ
+427 ENILEEMQ
-435 KAVSGSGF
+435 KATSGSGF

-457 GSTGGIGGGLNIFG
+457 GSTGGIGGLNIFG
-471 GGLKGILGGLGAL
+471 GGLKGILGGLGGLA
-484 TAFNT
+484 AFNT
-489 AKNVLSERYFRQQEF
+489 AKNVLSERYFRNQEF

-582 GEAFRQAGR
+582 GEAFRQAGK
-591 EGSYAAESLGMDY
+591 EGGYAAESLGMDY

-677 FEQAMKNLGI
+677 FEQAMKNLSI
-687 PFEQIASTMEE
+687 PFEEIASTMEE

-715 EFDAKELAAMF
+715 DFDARQLAAMF

-740 ERVQQAFTGQGISK
+740 ERVQQAFTGQGMSK

-784 KIRAGAADP
+784 KIRAGEANP

-843 VSNLFDLYKQASQ
+843 VSNLFDLYRQSSQ
-856 RIRETPTEAYDRDA
+856 RIRETPTEAYDKDA
-870 ARRTVGTG
+870 ARRTVGAG
-878 ETILASDMNRQMSE
+878 ETIVAGDMNRQMSE
-892 GANIL
+892 GAKQLKEIVRLLNNI
-897 GEIRD
+897 D
-902 LVREIN
+902 N
-908 DRGKKVA
+908 NT
-915 DMELEVPKEKIIQ
+915 KEKEKPVE
-928 QSATGGSGLVNMST
+928 SGPVTRSMVSGGSGLVNAEN
-942 VSGGVDAGRA
+942 VSSGVEAGRML
-952 ISQWFKRALDEWAR
+952 SQWFKRVLDDWAR
-966 ERVNGVSE
+966 ERVGNMAVSE

>member
-41 AEKSISQLREQ
+41 ADKSISQLREQ

-67 DLKRQSAAIDATTMQ
+67 DLKRQSAAIDATTIQ

-101 PRPEQPTIDPETGS
+101 PRPEQPIIDPETGS

-134 LETDVEEPEEK
+134 P
-145 PAPRRRRRKV
+145 
-155 QEPIPDV
+155 
-162 EPIIDEETGSMTWDV
+162 
-177 SPRRK
+177 
-182 EEPVQP
+182 
-188 EPRLETDVEEPEE
+188 ETDVEEPEE

-241 RVTPIERG
+241 RVPPIERG
-249 VEREEPT
+249 TEEEPT

-321 NTTAIREKGNLEVVS
+321 NTTAIKEKGNLNAVS
-336 EQPNRPLLR
+336 EQSNRPLLR

-369 GIIRAITRLGV
+369 GIIRAITRLGA

-390 SALRGLEKGTGEEN
+390 SALRGLEKGSGEEN
-404 QRTSIT
+404 QKTSIT

-427 ENILEEIQ
+427 ENILEEMQ
-435 KAVSGSGF
+435 KATSGSGF

-457 GSTGGIGGGLNIFG
+457 GSTGGIGGLNIFG
-471 GGLKGILGGLGAL
+471 GGLKGILGGLGGLA
-484 TAFNT
+484 AFNT

-698 SLDTFIT
+698 SLDTFVT

-802 VVERTG
+802 VVERAG

-819 EIFPNLSWNDINSTI
+819 EIFPNLFWSDINSTI

>member
-127 PVQPEPR
+127 TVQPEPR
-134 LETDVEEPEEK
+134 RKGQRPEMETDVEEPL
-145 PAPRRRRRKV
+145 
-155 QEPIPDV
+155 PI
-162 EPIIDEETGSMTWDV
+162 
-177 SPRRK
+177 
-182 EEPVQP
+182 
-188 EPRLETDVEEPEE
+188 EEPEE
-201 KPAPRRRRRKVQEPI
+201 RPAPRRRRRKVQEPI

-369 GIIRAITRLGV
+369 GIIRAITRLGT
-380 VTDNIGRDVI
+380 VTDNAGRDVV
-390 SALRGLEKGTGEEN
+390 SAIRGLEKGTGEEN
-404 QRTSIT
+404 QRSSVT
-410 RYLETIANSV
+410 RYLEAIANSV

-435 KAVSGSGF
+435 KAVSSNGI
-443 GGGTGTPGGIVPPT
+443 GGGVGTPGGIVPPT
-457 GSTGGIGGGLNIFG
+457 GSTGGIGGLNIFG

-632 VRETQSVMA
+632 VKETQSVMA

-698 SLDTFIT
+698 SLDTFVT

-793 EVMENFLNR
+793 EVMKNFLNR

-878 ETILASDMNRQMSE
+878 ETILASNMNRQMSE
-892 GANIL
+892 GANQL
-897 GEIRD
+897 KEI
-902 LVREIN
+902 
-908 DRGKKVA
+908 KKVLDSIKEDTA
-915 DMELEVPKEKIIQ
+915 ILAGVKDRIDTYAGMPKQIVEDTK
-928 QSATGGSGLVNMST
+928 L
-942 VSGGVDAGRA
+942 VSGAYKEAGSSDWDALLKGIQMS
-952 ISQWFKRALDEWAR
+952 ISKGFLDIITAGKSR
-966 ERVNGVSE
+966 NIPAER
-974 ANKVIQQ
+974 
-981 ER
+981 

>member
-41 AEKSISQLREQ
+41 ADKSISQLREQ

-67 DLKRQSAAIDATTMQ
+67 DLKRQSAAIDATTIQ

-101 PRPEQPTIDPETGS
+101 PRPEQPIIDPETGS

-134 LETDVEEPEEK
+134 RKEPIPETDVEEPLLTEEL
-145 PAPRRRRRKV
+145 
-155 QEPIPDV
+155 
-162 EPIIDEETGSMTWDV
+162 EE
-177 SPRRK
+177 R
-182 EEPVQP
+182 PV
-188 EPRLETDVEEPEE
+188 
-201 KPAPRRRRRKVQEPI
+201 PRRRRRKVQEPI

-249 VEREEPT
+249 TEEEPT

-321 NTTAIREKGNLEVVS
+321 NTTAIKEKGNLNAVS
-336 EQPNRPLLR
+336 EQSNRPLLR

-369 GIIRAITRLGV
+369 GIIRAITRLGA

-390 SALRGLEKGTGEEN
+390 SALRGLEKGSGEEN
-404 QRTSIT
+404 QKTSIT

-427 ENILEEIQ
+427 ENILEEMQ
-435 KAVSGSGF
+435 KATSGSGF

-457 GSTGGIGGGLNIFG
+457 GSTGGIGGLNIFG
-471 GGLKGILGGLGAL
+471 GGLKGILGGLGGLA
-484 TAFNT
+484 AFNT

-632 VRETQSVMA
+632 VKETQSVMA

-698 SLDTFIT
+698 SLDTFVT

-819 EIFPNLSWNDINSTI
+819 EIFPNLSWSDINSTI

-870 ARRTVGTG
+870 ARRTVGAG
-878 ETILASDMNRQMSE
+878 ETILAGDMNRQMSE

>member
-41 AEKSISQLREQ
+41 ADKSISQLREQ

-67 DLKRQSAAIDATTMQ
+67 DLKRQSAAIDAITIQ

-101 PRPEQPTIDPETGS
+101 PRPEQPIIDPETGS

-134 LETDVEEPEEK
+134 P
-145 PAPRRRRRKV
+145 
-155 QEPIPDV
+155 
-162 EPIIDEETGSMTWDV
+162 
-177 SPRRK
+177 
-182 EEPVQP
+182 
-188 EPRLETDVEEPEE
+188 ETDVEEPEE

-241 RVTPIERG
+241 RVPPIERG
-249 VEREEPT
+249 TEEEPT

-321 NTTAIREKGNLEVVS
+321 NTTAIKEKGNLNAVS
-336 EQPNRPLLR
+336 EQSNRPLLR

-369 GIIRAITRLGV
+369 GIIRAITRLGA

-390 SALRGLEKGTGEEN
+390 SALRGLEKGSGEEN
-404 QRTSIT
+404 QKTSIT

-427 ENILEEIQ
+427 ENILEEMQ
-435 KAVSGSGF
+435 KATSGSGF

-457 GSTGGIGGGLNIFG
+457 GSTGGIGGLNIFG
-471 GGLKGILGGLGAL
+471 GGLKGILGGLGGLA
-484 TAFNT
+484 AFNT

-698 SLDTFIT
+698 SLDTFVT

-915 DMELEVPKEKIIQ
+915 DMELEIPKEKIIQ

>member
-41 AEKSISQLREQ
+41 ADKSISQLREQ

-67 DLKRQSAAIDATTMQ
+67 DLKRQSAAIDATTIQ

-101 PRPEQPTIDPETGS
+101 PRPEQPIIDPETGS

-134 LETDVEEPEEK
+134 RKELIPETDVEEPLLTEEL
-145 PAPRRRRRKV
+145 
-155 QEPIPDV
+155 
-162 EPIIDEETGSMTWDV
+162 EE
-177 SPRRK
+177 R
-182 EEPVQP
+182 PV
-188 EPRLETDVEEPEE
+188 
-201 KPAPRRRRRKVQEPI
+201 PRRRRRKVQEPI

-249 VEREEPT
+249 TEEEPT

-307 NVVNIEKNTQTITE
+307 NVVNIEKNTKTITE
-321 NTTAIREKGNLEVVS
+321 NTTAIKEKGNLNAVS
-336 EQPNRPLLR
+336 EQSNRPLLR

-369 GIIRAITRLGV
+369 GIIRAITRLGA

-390 SALRGLEKGTGEEN
+390 SALRGLEKGSGEEN
-404 QRTSIT
+404 QKTSIT

-435 KAVSGSGF
+435 KAVSSNGI
-443 GGGTGTPGGIVPPT
+443 GGGVGTPGGIVPPT
-457 GSTGGIGGGLNIFG
+457 GSTGVNGGGLNIFG

-632 VRETQSVMA
+632 VKETQSVMA

-687 PFEQIASTMEE
+687 PFEQIASIMEE
-698 SLDTFIT
+698 SLDTFVT

-878 ETILASDMNRQMSE
+878 ETILASNMNRQMSE

>member
-127 PVQPEPR
+127 TVQPEPR
-134 LETDVEEPEEK
+134 RKGKRPEMETDVEEPLPIEEPEER

-162 EPIIDEETGSMTWDV
+162 EPIIDEETGT
-177 SPRRK
+177 
-182 EEPVQP
+182 
-188 EPRLETDVEEPEE
+188 
-201 KPAPRRRRRKVQEPI
+201 
-216 PDVEPIIDEETGS
+216 
-229 MTWDLTRKPQRE
+229 MTWDLTRRPERE
-241 RVTPIERG
+241 RVTPIERS

-256 TKETQKEILR
+256 TTKETQKELLR

-369 GIIRAITRLGV
+369 GIIRAITRLGA

-390 SALRGLEKGTGEEN
+390 SALRGLEKGSGEEN
-404 QRTSIT
+404 QKTSIT

-427 ENILEEIQ
+427 ENILEEMQ

-632 VRETQSVMA
+632 VKETQSVMA

-698 SLDTFIT
+698 SLDTFVT

-856 RIRETPTEAYDRDA
+856 RIRETPTEAYDKDA

-908 DRGKKVA
+908 ERGKKVA

>member
-127 PVQPEPR
+127 TVQPEPR
-134 LETDVEEPEEK
+134 REEQRTDQETDVEEPLPIEEPEER
-145 PAPRRRRRKV
+145 PAPRRRRRRKV

-162 EPIIDEETGSMTWDV
+162 EPTIDEETGT
-177 SPRRK
+177 
-182 EEPVQP
+182 
-188 EPRLETDVEEPEE
+188 
-201 KPAPRRRRRKVQEPI
+201 
-216 PDVEPIIDEETGS
+216 
-229 MTWDLTRKPQRE
+229 MTWDLTRRPERE
-241 RVTPIERG
+241 RVTPTERG
-249 VEREEPT
+249 TEREEPTT
-256 TKETQKEILR
+256 TKETQKELLR

-307 NVVNIEKNTQTITE
+307 HVVNIEKNTQTITE

-369 GIIRAITRLGV
+369 GIIRAITRLGTI
-380 VTDNIGRDVI
+380 TDNVGRDVI
-390 SALRGLEKGTGEEN
+390 SAIRGLEKGTGEEN
-404 QRTSIT
+404 QRSGVT

-420 SVIEDSA
+420 SVIEDST

-489 AKNVLSERYFRQQEF
+489 AKNVLSERYFRNQEF

-591 EGSYAAESLGMDY
+591 EGSYAASALGMDY
-604 ASYLGR
+604 ASYMGR

-677 FEQAMKNLGI
+677 FEQAMKNLNI

-740 ERVQQAFTGQGISK
+740 ERVQQAFTGQGMSK

-784 KIRAGAADP
+784 KIRAGAANP
-793 EVMENFLNR
+793 KVMENFLNR
-802 VVERTG
+802 LIERTG

-843 VSNLFDLYKQASQ
+843 VSNLFDLYKKSSQ
-856 RIRETPTEAYDRDA
+856 RIRETPTEAYDKDA
-870 ARRTVGTG
+870 AKRTVGAG
-878 ETILASDMNRQMSE
+878 ETILAGDMNRQMSE
-892 GANIL
+892 GANQL
-897 GEIRD
+897 NEI
-902 LVREIN
+902 
-908 DRGKKVA
+908 KKVLDSIKEDTA
-915 DMELEVPKEKIIQ
+915 ILAGVKDRLDTYAGMPKQIVEDTK
-928 QSATGGSGLVNMST
+928 L
-942 VSGGVDAGRA
+942 VSGAYKEAGSSDWDALLKGIQMS
-952 ISQWFKRALDEWAR
+952 ISKGFLDIITAGKSR
-966 ERVNGVSE
+966 NIPAER
-974 ANKVIQQ
+974 
-981 ER
+981 

>member
-67 DLKRQSAAIDATTMQ
+67 DLKRQSAAIDATTIQ

-101 PRPEQPTIDPETGS
+101 PRPEQPIIDPETGS

-134 LETDVEEPEEK
+134 P
-145 PAPRRRRRKV
+145 
-155 QEPIPDV
+155 
-162 EPIIDEETGSMTWDV
+162 
-177 SPRRK
+177 
-182 EEPVQP
+182 
-188 EPRLETDVEEPEE
+188 ETDVEEPEE

-241 RVTPIERG
+241 RVPPIERG
-249 VEREEPT
+249 TEEEPT

-321 NTTAIREKGNLEVVS
+321 NTTAIKEKGNLNAVS
-336 EQPNRPLLR
+336 EQSNRPLLR

-390 SALRGLEKGTGEEN
+390 SALRGLEKGSGEEN
-404 QRTSIT
+404 QKTSIT

-427 ENILEEIQ
+427 ENILEEMQ

-632 VRETQSVMA
+632 VKETQSVMA

-655 LQGAMRFGDQDS
+655 LQGAMRFGDQNS

-698 SLDTFIT
+698 SLDTFVT

-740 ERVQQAFTGQGISK
+740 ERVQQAFTGQGMSK

-802 VVERTG
+802 VVERSG

-856 RIRETPTEAYDRDA
+856 RIKETPAEAYDRGA
-870 ARRTVGTG
+870 ARRTVGAG
-878 ETILASDMNRQMSE
+878 ETILAGDMNRQMSE

-897 GEIRD
+897 KEIRD
-902 LVREIN
+902 LVSEIN

-915 DMELEVPKEKIIQ
+915 DIELEVPKEKIIQ

-966 ERVNGVSE
+966 ERVGGVSE

>member
-23 AVSLYREINQTSM
+23 AVSLYREINQASM

-41 AEKSISQLREQ
+41 AEKSIAQLREQ

-101 PRPEQPTIDPETGS
+101 PRPEQPIIDPETGS

-127 PVQPEPR
+127 TVQPEPR
-134 LETDVEEPEEK
+134 RKGQRPEMETDVEEPL
-145 PAPRRRRRKV
+145 
-155 QEPIPDV
+155 PI
-162 EPIIDEETGSMTWDV
+162 
-177 SPRRK
+177 
-182 EEPVQP
+182 
-188 EPRLETDVEEPEE
+188 EEPEE
-201 KPAPRRRRRKVQEPI
+201 RPAPRRRRRKVQEPI

-457 GSTGGIGGGLNIFG
+457 GSTGGIGGLNIFG
-471 GGLKGILGGLGAL
+471 GGLKGILGGLGGLA
-484 TAFNT
+484 AFNT
-489 AKNVLSERYFRQQEF
+489 AKNVLSERYFRNQEF

-525 ANQADAFR
+525 ANQADAYR
-533 WIPLIGDTIAKS
+533 WIPLVGDVIAKS

-655 LQGAMRFGDQDS
+655 LQGAMRFGDQNS

-715 EFDAKELAAMF
+715 DFDARQLAAMF

-740 ERVQQAFTGQGISK
+740 ERVQQAFTGQGMSK

-784 KIRAGAADP
+784 KIRAGAANP

-856 RIRETPTEAYDRDA
+856 RIKETPAEAYDRGA
-870 ARRTVGTG
+870 ARRTVGAG
-878 ETILASDMNRQMSE
+878 ETILAGDMNRQMSE
-892 GANIL
+892 GAKQLKEIVRLLTNI
-897 GEIRD
+897 D
-902 LVREIN
+902 N
-908 DRGKKVA
+908 NT
-915 DMELEVPKEKIIQ
+915 KEKEKPVE
-928 QSATGGSGLVNMST
+928 SGPVTRSMVSGGAGLVNAEN
-942 VSGGVDAGRA
+942 VSSGVEAGRML
-952 ISQWFKRALDEWAR
+952 SQWFKRVLDDWAR
-966 ERVNGVSE
+966 ERVGNMAVSE